1 MMFRD
6 VTREEKVKEQRYNL
20 KVETVE
26 MAQKVIEKQMMVAQE
41 IAGLLG
47 ETTAETK
54 VTLTKLRDSILNDE
68 E

>member
-1 MMFRD
+1 MFRD

-41 IAGLLG
+41 ICGASGRDDRG
-47 ETTAETK
+47 DKSDSYKAE
-54 VTLTKLRDSILNDE
+54 RFDPE
-68 E
+68 